1 MASQMSKSSASSLS
15 NPKLSRLSKSNL
27 SGYARYKDVQKLDPD
42 LYPYIKPWILVAND
56 DRFLLEMIEGTLDDT
71 FQVEFAENGL

>member
-42 LYPYIKPWILVAND
+42 LYP
-56 DRFLLEMIEGTLDDT
+56 
-71 FQVEFAENGL
+71 